1 MWVLAPAK
9 KQTLTPLQTT
19 VLYGQLIGIT
29 IGLGLYVVDI
39 GKKTA
44 MIDRIG
50 TDVQELRVIAQDLTK
65 AVIRGQSIDEKHTEA
80 ILALTVKIDRYTV
93 K

>member
-1 MWVLAPAK
+1 MAPAK
-9 KQTLTPLQTT
+9 KPTLTPLQTV

-29 IGLGLYVVDI
+29 LGLGLYIVDI
-39 GKKTA
+39 GRKTA
-44 MIDRIG
+44 IIDRIG

-80 ILALTVKIDRYTV
+80 ILALTVKIDKYSL

>member
-1 MWVLAPAK
+1 MAPAK
-9 KQTLTPLQTT
+9 KQTLTPLQTI

-29 IGLGLYVVDI
+29 LGLGLYIVDI
-39 GKKTA
+39 GRKTA
-44 MIDRIG
+44 IIDRIG

-80 ILALTVKIDRYTV
+80 ILALTVKIDKYSL

>member
-1 MWVLAPAK
+1 MAPAK
-9 KQTLTPLQTT
+9 KQTLTPLQTV
-19 VLYGQLIGIT
+19 VLYGQLLGI
-29 IGLGLYVVDI
+29 IIALGLYITDI

-44 MIDRIG
+44 ILDRIG
-50 TDVQELRVIAQDLTK
+50 TDVQELRVIAADLTK
-65 AVIRGQSIDEKHTEA
+65 AVIRGQAIDEKHTEA

>member
-1 MWVLAPAK
+1 MAPARK
-9 KQTLTPLQTT
+9 PSLTPLQTT

-29 IGLGLYVVDI
+29 IGLGLYVTDI
-39 GKKTA
+39 GRKTA
-44 MIDRIG
+44 TLDRIG
-50 TDVQELRVIAQDLTK
+50 TDVQELRVIAADLTK

>member
-1 MWVLAPAK
+1 MAPAK
-9 KQTLTPLQTT
+9 KPTLTPLQTV
-19 VLYGQLIGIT
+19 VLYGQLLGI
-29 IGLGLYVVDI
+29 IIALGLYITDI

-44 MIDRIG
+44 ILDRIG
-50 TDVQELRVIAQDLTK
+50 TDVQELRVIAADLTK
-65 AVIRGQSIDEKHTEA
+65 AVIRGQAIDEKHTDA